1 MIGGDVPA
9 DQFRLRR
16 SPRPDSALTPERQ
29 YLRDLQTPF
38 YPNDQHCLAIAKGL
52 RTRSAT
58 MAEVDR
64 PTLKQ
69 RRTLL
74 LLHLAPVHLAPRV
87 GASCAAPERSHDAPF
102 STSHV
107 AALEEVWKG
116 GWGMGS
122 ETESRWGATR
132 PVEPRMPY
140 SPSLRRGGTGPP
152 DFPKKHILCAEKY
165 KHMTTLIT
173 DAWDQIPI
181 LHVHRGAVRETLLKA
196 EFGKRTFIVKL
207 TIMQLLGAMT

>member
-1 MIGGDVPA
+1 M
-9 DQFRLRR
+9 RR
-16 SPRPDSALTPERQ
+16 SRLPMSPPSKKCGRGDGEWGVKR
-29 YLRDLQTPF
+29 R
-38 YPNDQHCLAIAKGL
+38 
-52 RTRSAT
+52 
-58 MAEVDR
+58 VD
-64 PTLKQ
+64 
-69 RRTLL
+69 
-74 LLHLAPVHLAPRV
+74 
-87 GASCAAPERSHDAPF
+87 G
-102 STSHV
+102 
-107 AALEEVWKG
+107 
-116 GWGMGS
+116 
-122 ETESRWGATR
+122 GATR